1 MKRLS
6 VTMFA
11 IVVMF
16 TLFSAS
22 VAAQGLTGKGLKAGL
37 NIANLRGDDM
47 EDWDSKMGFSAGGFI
62 TYSINDMFAIQPE
75 VLFTMKGAKYEEEIL
90 GETLKAT
97 TSLNYLEI
105 PVLAKLSMPTQGSVK
120 PNLFVGPSLAILLSA
135 KGKVEY
141 AGESEEVDIKD
152 DTKSIDLG
160 LVFGGGVDF
169 DLGPDKGKLTA
180 DVRYTLGL
188 TSIDESPEE
197 VGGPYDVKNGVI
209 SLMVG
214 YSF

>member
-75 VLFTMKGAKYEEEIL
+75 VLFTMKGAKYEKEL
-90 GETLKAT
+90 YGETLKQT
-97 TSLNYLEI
+97 ISLNYLEI

-135 KGKVEY
+135 KVEWEY
-141 AGESEEVDIKD
+141 GVESDELDMKD

-169 DLGPDKGKLTA
+169 DLGPDKGKLSA
-180 DVRYTLGL
+180 EARYTLGL
-188 TSIDESPEE
+188 ATVDDGEE
-197 VGGPYDVKNGVI
+197 VDMKNSVI